1 MSFQRR
7 QKQKQQQR
15 RGFYVTRA
23 CTNCQKKH
31 AKCSGGA
38 KCKRCTLRNL
48 ECTFIDS
55 GKKRGPKTDSKYSVQ
70 VYVPNGS
77 ENGFDG
83 IYMLSS
89 VTSKPVQGHASTLS
103 LSGCLQQQPV
113 NVDDVSFYSD
123 FSDLE
128 QVYILNNFENDI
140 DGTSMQ
146 YFMIPNPVQGHASIL
161 SLSEYPQQQSD
172 NVDDVTLY
180 SESYEETITNDFQ
193 NVGPFSYQTHID
205 TGYIMQNNNF
215 TDNTSNNNNNNNNNF
230 FLYYDLFSDNFF
242 IPSFRN

>member
-15 RGFYVTRA
+15 RGLYVTRA

-38 KCKRCTLRNL
+38 MCKRCILRNL

-70 VYVPNGS
+70 VYVPNGF
-77 ENGFDG
+77 ENDFDG
-83 IYMLSS
+83 ISMFSS
-89 VTSKPVQGHASTLS
+89 VIPKPVQSHASTLS
-103 LSGCLQQQPV
+103 LSGCLQRQPV
-113 NVDDVSFYSD
+113 NVDDVTFYSD
-123 FSDLE
+123 FSDPE

-140 DGTSMQ
+140 DGTSILYSMA
-146 YFMIPNPVQGHASIL
+146 PNPVQGHASIL

-180 SESYEETITNDFQ
+180 SESYEETITNAFQ

-205 TGYIMQNNNF
+205 IGYTMQNNNF
-215 TDNTSNNNNNNNNNF
+215 TNNAYNNNSNNF
-230 FLYYDLFSDNFF
+230 FLYDDLFSDNNF
-242 IPSFRN
+242 IPSFHN

>member
-1 MSFQRR
+1 
-7 QKQKQQQR
+7 
-15 RGFYVTRA
+15 A

-70 VYVPNGS
+70 VYAPNSS

-83 IYMLSS
+83 ISMLSS
-89 VTSKPVQGHASTLS
+89 VTPKPVQGHASTLS

-113 NVDDVSFYSD
+113 NVDDVTFYSD

-140 DGTSMQ
+140 DGTSMP
-146 YFMIPNPVQGHASIL
+146 YSMIPNLVQGHASIL
-161 SLSEYPQQQSD
+161 SLSEYPQQQLY

-180 SESYEETITNDFQ
+180 SVSYEETINNAFQ
-193 NVGPFSYQTHID
+193 NFK
-205 TGYIMQNNNF
+205 
-215 TDNTSNNNNNNNNNF
+215 
-230 FLYYDLFSDNFF
+230 
-242 IPSFRN
+242 